1 MASSNHNASS
11 QQHYNNNLDSEYAA
25 SASALLS
32 GLPASQHPMNNSS
45 DGYPQNIIYDPN
57 YQQSDNVISLVD
69 YSEDS
74 GDSLDIPNQD
84 IPATTVLENGP
95 NVTNES
101 RPPRTPESAL
111 NSQRQSPHPPR
122 QSYIRSSTMGSPL
135 QPNPSV
141 NGYSSTTQ
149 GQAIAT
155 PQSQFASQ
163 QFYSPYPQHPSE
175 ASNSAVSFSSLEN
188 PQLNSQYSAQQ
199 APPSFSDGQPR
210 PMSEMYANRPTAAAA
225 PVMPSFR
232 NSIASPNSAQQTQS
246 QQKPAPT
253 YLNYDNFSNEPA
265 PAPPPKHS
273 HNMSSSSAFPYN
285 RTSPAYVHPQHQHS
299 SSSVS
304 LPYGQP
310 NTHSQMTL
318 TESTNKPLPVIEPT
332 RPPTSKRPP
341 PSDPSQAPPPRRRYC
356 RFRSRL
362 GCCCCFSFLFLILI
376 AGAIAVFF
384 VFFFKA
390 PNVQFD
396 RAVPPSDAQPFTI
409 QSDGTWTIN
418 WGLRFNATNQNFFT
432 INLNNLAVN
441 GFPTAER
448 TPPALATGSLPN
460 LSLASN
466 QPNQFTLP
474 FQITYNPSTALTDPR
489 SQFLVELVRSCTGSD
504 NGRIKMFVNIEVGW
518 VVISWTGYK
527 FKFDRDL
534 DFACPVDLRNLRDRL
549 GQR

>member
-1 MASSNHNASS
+1 MASSNQNASS
-11 QQHYNNNLDSEYAA
+11 QQHYNHNLDSEYAA

-32 GLPASQHPMNNSS
+32 ALPTSQHPMNNSS
-45 DGYPQNIIYDPN
+45 SGYPQNITYDPN

-332 RPPTSKRPP
+332 RPPTT
-341 PSDPSQAPPPRRRYC
+341 
-356 RFRSRL
+356 
-362 GCCCCFSFLFLILI
+362 
-376 AGAIAVFF
+376 AGLAVFF